1 MFVPNPVKNDVS
13 SEPLLR
19 IPMLYIALLRL
30 LERFSVVT
38 VFDVP
43 VNVMFPFRRVKLPP
57 LNVRVVPANVAAAVV
72 EAHCKSEVTVVHTMF
87 PLLGL

>member
-19 IPMLYIALLRL
+19 IPILYIALFLFD
-30 LERFSVVT
+30 ERFSVVT

-43 VNVMFPFRRVKLPP
+43 VNVTFPFRSVKLLP
-57 LNVRVVPANVAAAVV
+57 LNVSVVPANVAAAVV
-72 EAHCKSEVTVVHTMF
+72 EAH
-87 PLLGL
+87 